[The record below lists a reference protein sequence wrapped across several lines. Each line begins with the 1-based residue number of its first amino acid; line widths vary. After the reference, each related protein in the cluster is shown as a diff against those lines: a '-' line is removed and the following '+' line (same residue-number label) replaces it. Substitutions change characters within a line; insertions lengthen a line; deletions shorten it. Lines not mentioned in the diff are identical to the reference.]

1 MNRLPI
7 RKVLGVVIA
16 VALSIGTTIPAQAA
30 EPVTVKIWLLT
41 ENATSKPAYEKIKT
55 SFEAANPDIKIE
67 FSHRSTDEHKTSMR
81 NVAGT
86 SAGPDLYFMWSGLG
100 LGGEF
105 VNSGVSEDLTK
116 YYKQYNWS
124 TRFNKSLLTH
134 ITQYGGFDGVPWN
147 SRSMGIYYNK
157 ALFKKAGI
165 TTLPKTYAQLLAA
178 NDKLV
183 KAKITPMAFG
193 GTVNWHLM
201 RLLDSLIETKCG
213 VKLTGELTSLKA
225 DWAKTPCV
233 TAAFTDLKL
242 WTDKYINK
250 SLMSVN
256 NAAADTLFSTGKSA
270 MQIEGDWFTG
280 VLANFKLDSK
290 NYGVFPFPTGTSR
303 TFGFAEAIYMNASST
318 HKDEAAKVLDYLSS
332 DAGQKILN
340 PAMGGFSVNKNVKM
354 AAPNNLDNDWVAINN
369 SAKGVYLPND
379 QTFPLVVTT
388 EYWRIQNLV
397 AIGTMKPAAAG
408 KAMQSFITSN
418 K

>member
-1 MNRLPI
+1 MNRLSL
-7 RKVLGVVIA
+7 RRVLGVVIA
-16 VALSIGTTIPAQAA
+16 VVLSVGTTMPAQAA
-30 EPVTVKIWLLT
+30 EQVTVKVWLLT
-41 ENATSKPAYEKIKT
+41 KNDISGPAYEQIAT
-55 SFEAANPDIKIE
+55 SFQAANPDIKIE

-86 SAGPDLYFMWSGLG
+86 SAGPDLYFMWTGLG

-105 VNSGVSEDLTK
+105 VNSGVSQDLTK

-124 TRFNKSLLTH
+124 KRFDTSLLSH
-134 ITQYGGFDGVPWN
+134 VTQYGGYDGVPWTT
-147 SRSMGIYYNK
+147 RSMAIYYNK

-165 TTLPKTYAQLLAA
+165 TALPKTYAQLLAA
-178 NDKLV
+178 NEKLV

-213 VKLTGELTSLKA
+213 VKVTTELTSLKA
-225 DWAKTPCV
+225 NWAKTPCV

-256 NAAADTLFSTGKSA
+256 NGAADTLFATGKSA
-270 MQIEGDWFTG
+270 MQLEGDWFTG
-280 VLANFKLDSK
+280 VLANLKQKPDG
-290 NYGVFPFPTGTSR
+290 YGVFAFPTGTSR
-303 TFGFAEAIYMNASST
+303 IFGFAEAIYMNTNST
-318 HKDEAAKVLDYLSS
+318 NKEQAAKVLDYLSS
-332 DAGQKILN
+332 EAGQKILN
-340 PAMGGFSVNKNVKM
+340 PAMGGFSVNKNVKL
-354 AAPNNLDNDWVAINN
+354 ANPNNVDADWVAVNG

-379 QTFPLVVTT
+379 QTFPLSVTT

-397 AIGTMKPAAAG
+397 AIGTMKPSAAG
-408 KAMQSFITSN
+408 KAMQAFIISN
-418 K
+418 Q

>member
-16 VALSIGTTIPAQAA
+16 VALSIGTTIPTQAA
-30 EPVTVKIWLLT
+30 EQVTVKIWLLT
-41 ENATSKPAYEKIKT
+41 ETAVSKAAYEKVT
-55 SFEAANPDIKIE
+55 ASFEAANPGIKLE
-67 FSHRSTDEHKTSMR
+67 FSPRSTDEHKTSMR

-105 VNSGVSEDLTK
+105 VNSGVSQDLTK

-124 TRFNKSLLTH
+124 TRFDKSLLTH
-134 ITQYGGFDGVPWN
+134 ITQYGGFHGVPWTT
-147 SRSMGIYYNK
+147 RSMGIYYNK

-165 TTLPKTYAQLLAA
+165 TTPPTTYAQLLAA

-193 GTVNWHLM
+193 GQVNWHLM
-201 RLLDSLIETKCG
+201 RLLDSLIEFKCG
-213 VKLTGELTSLKA
+213 AKVAVELTSLKA

-256 NAAADTLFSTGKSA
+256 NSAADTLFASGKSA

-280 VLANFKLDSK
+280 QIAGFKLDSK
-290 NYGVFPFPTGTSR
+290 NYGVIPFPTGTSR
-303 TFGFAEAIYMNASST
+303 IYGFAEAIYMNASST
-318 HKDEAAKVLDYLSS
+318 HKDEAAKVLDYMSS
-332 DAGQKILN
+332 EAGQKILN
-340 PAMGGFSVNKNVKM
+340 PAMGGFSVNKNVK
-354 AAPNNLDNDWVAINN
+354 AANANNLDNNWVAIN
-369 SAKGVYLPND
+369 AAGKGVYLPND

-388 EYWRIQNLV
+388 EFWRIQNLV
-397 AIGTMKPAAAG
+397 AIGTMKPSAAG